1 MTIRDILNV
10 LSRRRSLM
18 LVFFVTTLVGGYAGL
33 RLIAPTYEATARLL
47 VRLGSEDM
55 YMPALRS
62 SQYRAPVMSVI
73 REEQLRSEAN
83 ILADG
88 DLAKKVV
95 RDVTPQVLFPGIDVK
110 HSWYTPRGVLQFFAE
125 TYRALEDYFF
135 PLSSNRTLEDRAV
148 LAFQRALRSEAV
160 KSSNLIEVSFRNK
173 SPGAAAQGVNAL
185 VKIYL
190 NERVR
195 IFQREQSGFFNEQL
209 AQLNLQ
215 MREAE
220 VDVEMFRTKGGFI
233 DLDKQRLSQ
242 VDSLN
247 DLRKRLDENRV
258 GTGQLDRRIQV
269 LKQQLSTVAPTT
281 QIGGAETS
289 NSFAVSELSKQIAD
303 IQRIELDITQ
313 NYSENDQRLQSLREQ
328 RRMVQSLLDEQQSR
342 RYASTQQG
350 INPLSA
356 RIRDDLLRAEAELAG
371 LRQAGLNLAS
381 LEREVTTR
389 LAGFNKQDAGDKQ
402 LTQKIQMLRETRQL
416 YLEKVEESRLAA
428 AQAAAQYG
436 NVTVVSYASPPSS
449 PVSPKLWLVLVGV
462 LAGGVFGAVGLA
474 FAVDFFARSWASG
487 LNVDTSAARPLH
499 SGQDKAAPQNR

>member
-1 MTIRDILNV
+1 MSIDDILNV
-10 LSRRRSLM
+10 LKRRRLLM
-18 LVFFVTTLVGGYAGL
+18 LVFFVATLLGGYAGL

-95 RDVTPQVLFPGIDVK
+95 RDLTPRVLFPGIDVK
-110 HSWYTPRGVLQFFAE
+110 HAWYTPRGVLQFFAE

-148 LAFQRALRSEAV
+148 LAFQRALKSEAV

-173 SPGAAAQGVNAL
+173 SPDAAAQGVNAL
-185 VKIYL
+185 VKVYL

-195 IFQREQSGFFNEQL
+195 IFQREQSGFFTEQL
-209 AQLNLQ
+209 TQLNSQ

-220 VDVEMFRTKGGFI
+220 AEVEAFRAKGKFL

-242 VDSLN
+242 IDNLN

-258 GTGQLDRRIQV
+258 GTGQLERRIQV
-269 LKQQLSTVAPTT
+269 LKQQLSAVPPTT

-303 IQRIELDITQ
+303 IQRQELDIAQ
-313 NYSENDQRLQSLREQ
+313 NYSENDQRLGSLREQ
-328 RRMVQSLLDEQQSR
+328 RRMVQLLLDEQQNR
-342 RYASTQQG
+342 RYASSQQG

-356 RIRDDLLRAEAELAG
+356 RIRDDLLRSEAELAG

-381 LEREVTTR
+381 LEREISAR
-389 LAGFNKQDAGDKQ
+389 LGDFNKQDAGDKQ

-428 AQAAAQYG
+428 AQAEARYG
-436 NVTVVSYASPPSS
+436 NVTVVSYASAPSS
-449 PVSPKLWLVLVGV
+449 PVSPKLWLVLIGV
-462 LAGGVFGAVGLA
+462 LAGGVFGALALA
-474 FAVDFFARSWASG
+474 FAVDFVVRNQTPRRD
-487 LNVDTSAARPLH
+487 LKNISA
-499 SGQDKAAPQNR
+499 DAAA

>member
-1 MTIRDILNV
+1 MSIDDFLDV
-10 LSRRRSLM
+10 LKRRRLLM
-18 LVFFVTTLVGGYAGL
+18 LVFFVTTLLGGYAGL
-33 RLIAPTYEATARLL
+33 KLIAPTYEATARLL

-88 DLAKKVV
+88 NLAKKVV
-95 RDVTPQVLFPGIDVK
+95 HDLTPQVLFPGIDVK
-110 HSWYTPRGVLQFFAE
+110 HPWYTPRGVLQFFAE

-135 PLSSNRTLEDRAV
+135 PLSSGRTLEDRAV
-148 LAFQRALRSEAV
+148 LAFQRALKSEAV

-173 SPGAAAQGVNAL
+173 SPAAAAQGVNAL

-190 NERVR
+190 NERIR
-195 IFQREQSGFFNEQL
+195 IFQREQSGFFSEQL
-209 AQLNLQ
+209 AQLNSQ
-215 MREAE
+215 MRDAEAE
-220 VDVEMFRTKGGFI
+220 VEAFRAKGKFL

-242 VDSLN
+242 IDSLN

-258 GTGQLDRRIQV
+258 GTGQIDRRMQV
-269 LKQQLSTVAPTT
+269 LKQQLSVVPPTT

-303 IQRIELDITQ
+303 IQRQELDITQ
-313 NYSENDQRLQSLREQ
+313 NYSESDQRLGSLREQ
-328 RRMVQSLLDEQQSR
+328 RRMVQSLLDEQQNR
-342 RYASTQQG
+342 RYASSQQG

-356 RIRDDLLRAEAELAG
+356 RIRDDLLRSEAELAG
-371 LRQAGLNLAS
+371 LRQAGLTLAS
-381 LEREVTTR
+381 LEREITAR
-389 LAGFNKQDAGDKQ
+389 LGDFNKQDAGDKQ

-428 AQAAAQYG
+428 AQAEARYG
-436 NVTVVSYASPPSS
+436 NVTVVSYASAPSS
-449 PVSPKLWLVLVGV
+449 PVSPKLWLVLIGV
-462 LAGGVFGAVGLA
+462 LAGGVFGSLALA
-474 FAVDFFARSWASG
+474 FAVDFVARNRRPRCDESG
-487 LNVDTSAARPLH
+487 VKPVSAA
-499 SGQDKAAPQNR
+499 